1 MNNCQQIMTVTVKNR
16 GDPPATGGR
25 GKPRLNCLSVVIWMQ
40 HLAVI
45 YVKAEKALWENIF
58 QVQQL
63 AAIYII
69 WGENRW
75 DKYLTGLHNEMDIFI
90 HVELSQ
96 RLCNECKASSK
107 DLSAFL

>member
-1 MNNCQQIMTVTVKNR
+1 
-16 GDPPATGGR
+16 
-25 GKPRLNCLSVVIWMQ
+25 MQ

-45 YVKAEKALWENIF
+45 YVKAEKASWENIF

-69 WGENRW
+69 WGENHW
-75 DKYLTGLHNEMDIFI
+75 NKYLTGLHNEMDIFI
-90 HVELSQ
+90 HIELSQ
-96 RLCNECKASSK
+96 RLSNERRASPK

>member
-1 MNNCQQIMTVTVKNR
+1 
-16 GDPPATGGR
+16 
-25 GKPRLNCLSVVIWMQ
+25 MQ

-63 AAIYII
+63 AAIYVI

-75 DKYLTGLHNEMDIFI
+75 DKYLSGLHNEMDIFI
-90 HVELSQ
+90 HDELSQ
-96 RLCNECKASSK
+96 RLRNKCKAPPK
-107 DLSAFL
+107 DLSMFS